1 MKNLSAA
8 LFIIM
13 IIALSCSHDKPVQI
27 PQKTYHDKLTRELS
41 DSIAKLLSEFELNH
55 DTSYLKTALNLNDK
69 LLLLDTA
76 HLNIYYNLDVRIQLL
91 GMLNKKEK
99 EFLRLEKDVKKKNK
113 DDVDRLIYFGVK
125 YKLKGNLDSSQHY
138 FNKAVDQSN
147 KQLKDSFDAKLI
159 LKQVEIFI
167 HQDNNKEAQALI
179 TKSLEE
185 HPDNQELKIYKK
197 EFDFYLKMINDYF
210 DGMSL

>member
-1 MKNLSAA
+1 MT
-8 LFIIM
+8 
-13 IIALSCSHDKPVQI
+13 
-27 PQKTYHDKLTRELS
+27 KTLS
-41 DSIAKLLSEFELNH
+41 DSCAKHLIECKHNN
-55 DTSYLKTALNLNDK
+55 DTSYLKTALKQSDK
-69 LLLLDTA
+69 LLLHDTA
-76 HLNIYYNLDVRIQLL
+76 QLNMYYNLDVRIQLL

-99 EFLRLEKDVKKKNK
+99 ELLRLEKDVKKKNK

-179 TKSLEE
+179 IKSLEE